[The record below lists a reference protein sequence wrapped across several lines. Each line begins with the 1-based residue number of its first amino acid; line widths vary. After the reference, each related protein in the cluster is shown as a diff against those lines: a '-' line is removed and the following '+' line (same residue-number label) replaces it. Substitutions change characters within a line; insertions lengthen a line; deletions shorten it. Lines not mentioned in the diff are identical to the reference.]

1 MMGRPE
7 TVANR
12 GLDLLTLCPGG
23 VQTDVPLAQISR
35 WRVGGSADVVVRPG
49 SVAELQALRR
59 NLTDQGLPHLV
70 IGSTTNLLFA
80 DEGLRA
86 VCIQIG
92 SRMETVTVAGQEI
105 QAEAGA
111 WVPGLARRAML
122 AGLTGAEHICGIPGT
137 LGGLICMNGGSQ
149 RKGIGS
155 ALVDLEAVDATGE
168 LIRFDQAA
176 CGFAYRTSVFQD
188 NGLIVARARL
198 RFDPAPDRAAVRRE
212 MLEILSSRRRRFPQK
227 LPNCGSVFKSN
238 PAMYAE
244 IGPPGAA
251 IEKLGFKGRRIGG
264 ALVSPQH
271 ANFIV
276 NDGGATAA
284 DVLALI
290 AEIATAVERETGYRM
305 EAEAKYV
312 TPEGRFMAADQV
324 STP

>member
-1 MMGRPE
+1 MNAIPSLAGELARICPE
-7 TVANR
+7 
-12 GLDLLTLCPGG
+12 GLQ
-23 VQTDVPLAQISR
+23 VDVPLARISR
-35 WRVGGSADVVVRPG
+35 WRIGGNADVMVRPG
-49 SVAELQALRR
+49 SMVELQALRAWLHR
-59 NLTDQGLPHLV
+59 HAVPHLV

-80 DEGLRA
+80 DAGLRA

-92 SRMETVTVAGQEI
+92 GRMGAVAIRGQEVE
-105 QAEAGA
+105 AEAGA
-111 WVPGLARRAML
+111 WVPGLARRVMQ
-122 AGLTGAEHICGIPGT
+122 AGLTGAEHVCGIPGT

-155 ALVDLEAVDATGE
+155 ALLDLSAITPEGE
-168 LIRFDQAA
+168 LIRFDQPI
-176 CGFAYRTSVFQD
+176 CGFAYRTSVFQEH
-188 NGLIVARARL
+188 GLIVASARL

-212 MLEILSSRRRRFPQK
+212 MLEILASRRRKFPQK
-227 LPNCGSVFKSN
+227 QPNCGSVFKSN

-251 IEKLGFKGRRIGG
+251 IERLGFKGRRIGG

-276 NDGGATAA
+276 NEGGATAA

-290 AEIATAVERETGYRM
+290 AEIADAVERETGYRM

-312 TPEGRFMAADQV
+312 TPEGRFLAADQV
-324 STP
+324 FP

>member
-1 MMGRPE
+1 MGRPE
-7 TVANR
+7 TAANC

-23 VQTDVPLAQISR
+23 VQTDVPLAEISR

-59 NLTDQGLPHLV
+59 YLTDQGLPHLV

-92 SRMETVTVAGQEI
+92 SRMGAMTVVGQEI

-137 LGGLICMNGGSQ
+137 LGGLVCMNGGSQ

-188 NGLIVARARL
+188 NGLIVARAQL

-276 NDGGATAA
+276 NAGGATAT

-312 TPEGRFMAADQV
+312 TPEGRFLEADQV
-324 STP
+324 LLA